1 MQMGVPE
8 GKPMSEIKTM
18 AQAKALFAQMEYLTK
33 LSRASLKQ
41 GDIRQAMGQIDG
53 CIRIAHGFRSA
64 RIMKRGVMDCAIS
77 DHWRLGCCH
86 AALGAD
92 QHVQALAHL
101 NVVRRYYKGA
111 KNRARLTT
119 DRKQTAILCYAMMAL
134 AKIHLMD
141 GRFNLALLRAEEGLD
156 ALYRN
161 ESLQKTSAGD
171 LIQMVCF
178 CVRGEA
184 LQRLGHG
191 PEVVVRHYEQ
201 VLFHYRK
208 YVSNPLSREA
218 RKRLIRS
225 GGEHFPWLHDRLRPE
240 ATLDQALKAM
250 EAMRGFLSAAT
261 QTWVDRLMNE
271 IRVWKAPER

>member
-1 MQMGVPE
+1 MP
-8 GKPMSEIKTM
+8 EIKTM
-18 AQAKALFAQMEYLTK
+18 AQAKAVFAQMEYLAK

-41 GDIRQAMGQIDG
+41 GDICRAISQIEG

-64 RIMKRGVMDCAIS
+64 RIAKRGVMDCAIS

-86 AALGAD
+86 IGLGAD

-111 KNRARLTT
+111 KNRVRLTT
-119 DRKQTAILCYAMMAL
+119 NRKQTAILCHAMMAL

-141 GRFNLALLRAEEGLD
+141 GRFNLALLRAEDGLD

-161 ESLQKTSAGD
+161 EGLQRTSAGD

-178 CVRGEA
+178 CIRGET

-201 VLFHYRK
+201 VLLHYRRH
-208 YVSNPLSREA
+208 VSNPVFREA
-218 RKRLIRS
+218 RQRLIRA
-225 GGEHFPWLHDRLRPE
+225 GGEHFPWLHDRLHPE
-240 ATLDQALKAM
+240 TSLDQAIKAM
-250 EAMRGFLSAAT
+250 ETMRGSLSDAT
-261 QTWVDRLMNE
+261 QTWVDKLINE
-271 IRVWKAPER
+271 IRVWKAPEN

>member
-1 MQMGVPE
+1 MGVPE
-8 GKPMSEIKTM
+8 RKPMPEIKTM
-18 AQAKALFAQMEYLTK
+18 AQAKAVFTQMEYLAK
-33 LSRASLKQ
+33 LSRMSLKQ
-41 GDIRQAMGQIDG
+41 GNIRQAMDRIVG
-53 CIRIAHGFRSA
+53 CIRIAHSFRSA
-64 RIMKRGVMDCAIS
+64 RIVKRGVMDCAIS

-86 AALGAD
+86 AALGAG
-92 QHVQALAHL
+92 QHVRALAHL
-101 NVVRRYYKGA
+101 NVVRRYFKGA
-111 KNRARLTT
+111 TCRARLMT
-119 DRKQTAILCYAMMAL
+119 DKKQTAILCYAMMEL
-134 AKIHLMD
+134 ARICLMN
-141 GRFNLALLRAEEGLD
+141 GHPNLALLRAEEGLD
-156 ALYRN
+156 VLYRN
-161 ESLQKTSAGD
+161 ESLQRTSAGD

-225 GGEHFPWLHDRLRPE
+225 GGEHFPWLHDRLCPE

-250 EAMRGFLSAAT
+250 EGMRGFLSTAMK
-261 QTWVDRLMNE
+261 TWVDRLINE
-271 IRVWKAPER
+271 IRTWKSPER